1 MKPAK
6 GKLRKFKLR
15 PRYEH
20 KRSEGLT
27 KRSNGGS
34 RYQPSKLREA
44 SEESL

>member
-6 GKLRKFKLR
+6 AKLRKFKLR

-34 RYQPSKLREA
+34 RYQPSKLA
-44 SEESL
+44 SVTEELS